1 MENKKIAVFGDSILK
16 GVITV
21 PNSGRI
27 FDVVENDSLTQAQKV
42 LGFELTNNSIY
53 GNVITKAKG
62 KFEKF
67 IQKQKD
73 ANNLP
78 DVVIIEFGNNDCDY
92 DWNIVSD
99 ATNFSEIF
107 PKTPLNDFLENLDSM
122 VKLCKENNITP
133 IIMTMPPLVGDRW
146 FENVTKNLN
155 KENIA
160 KFLGENPGDKLSRNN
175 EFYNLNIVEYA
186 IKNDVKI
193 ADVRKLFLQQDDY
206 RKLMCLD
213 GIHPNQDG
221 YDLLAKFWIEFFDK

>member
-27 FDVVENDSLTQAQKV
+27 FDVVENDSLTHAQKV

-92 DWNIVSD
+92 DWNAVSD

-122 VKLCKENNITP
+122 VKLC
-133 IIMTMPPLVGDRW
+133 
-146 FENVTKNLN
+146 

-221 YDLLAKFWIEFFDK
+221 YDLMAKFWIEFFEK

>member
-1 MENKKIAVFGDSILK
+1 MKNKKIAVFGDSILK

-99 ATNFSEIF
+99 ATAFSEIL

-146 FENVTKNLN
+146 FEN
-155 KENIA
+155 I
-160 KFLGENPGDKLSRNN
+160 S
-175 EFYNLNIVEYA
+175 
-186 IKNDVKI
+186 KI
-193 ADVRKLFLQQDDY
+193 ETWV
-206 RKLMCLD
+206 
-213 GIHPNQDG
+213 
-221 YDLLAKFWIEFFDK
+221 